1 MNAIATATPMA
12 ELETALPLSADA
24 LRWLADQQLLRPAI
38 KAHLLRQ
45 TVAPVE
51 LSDEEQNQALS
62 AFAQQQGISD
72 ADGLEA
78 YCKGQLLSLDALRS
92 LAERPLRIQRHCS
105 EEFAHKAEAR
115 FLDRKTALDRV
126 VYSLLR
132 LPEPGL
138 ARELYL
144 RIADGEA
151 DFAELAQRFSQ
162 GPERQ
167 TRGIVGPV
175 PIEQAHPDMVRR
187 LRSNPP
193 GTLLEPF
200 RVDKWWIVLRVES
213 YAPANFDDRTRDA
226 MARELFEAWL
236 EEQVDSRL
244 AALHTELGR

>member
-1 MNAIATATPMA
+1 MADTAP
-12 ELETALPLSADA
+12 ALPFTAEA
-24 LRWLADQQLLRPAI
+24 LRWLADQQLLRTAL
-38 KAHLLRQ
+38 KAHLLDQ
-45 TVAPVE
+45 ALAPVI
-51 LSDEEQNQALS
+51 LSEEEQNQSLS
-62 AFAQQQGISD
+62 AFAQQQGIAD
-72 ADGLEA
+72 AEALNVYQARHLLTLER
-78 YCKGQLLSLDALRS
+78 LRL

-105 EEFAHKAEAR
+105 EAFAHKAEAR

-132 LPEPGL
+132 LPDPGL

-151 DFAELAQRFSQ
+151 DFAELAQNYSQ

-175 PIEQAHPDMVRR
+175 PIEQAHPELVRR
-187 LRSNPP
+187 LRSNPA

-200 RVDKWWIVLRVES
+200 RVENWWLVLRVES
-213 YAPANFDDRTRDA
+213 YSPANFDERTRDA

-236 EEQVDSRL
+236 EDEVDTQL
-244 AALHTELGR
+244 AAISAELGR